1 MEKIYEQ
8 VLNLYNTEEL
18 WDWIPGFE
26 NKYQISTY
34 GRVKSYAGNNHGI
47 ILMPKITKAGYWYIH
62 LSQKGDKPRVKTIGI
77 SRMVAAV
84 FLPNPEDL
92 AEVDHI
98 DNQKWNNHISN
109 LQWIEHDKNVRKDQA
124 YLYKFWN
131 DCDPDE
137 ILWAESKRQIENII
151 GKSHGW
157 LTYHIKRN
165 SFPTRDGWNC
175 QVSRIKGSEKK
186 KW

>member
-1 MEKIYEQ
+1 MENIYEQ
-8 VLNLYNTEEL
+8 VINLHNTEEL

-34 GRVKSYAGNNHGI
+34 GRVKSFAGNNHGI

-62 LSQKGDKPRVKTIGI
+62 LSQRGDKPRIKTIGI

-98 DNQKWNNHISN
+98 DNQKWNNHIFISSGTIVIQMKYFGRN
-109 LQWIEHDKNVRKDQA
+109 LNARLKTLFGN
-124 YLYKFWN
+124 
-131 DCDPDE
+131 
-137 ILWAESKRQIENII
+137 
-151 GKSHGW
+151 
-157 LTYHIKRN
+157 LT
-165 SFPTRDGWNC
+165 DG
-175 QVSRIKGSEKK
+175 
-186 KW
+186 